1 MVGKAFLRIFVDASQ
16 LFDGSDIN
24 QMLSNYEL
32 PDIAAPSITHFSI
45 ADNEVSVGEELKILF
60 KASDATYVGY
70 FTAVFS
76 SVDQGDTKVYIN
88 AQNENNIVDLSDHY
102 SFALN
107 SDGFYEVNIPLL
119 IEGELV
125 SGHYELNFFALSDAN
140 TNTNPALNNAV
151 THSSDTTSDNH
162 SDFINNLNISNK
174 ELIVSIPVLNNEHSL
189 PVINETES
197 NARLDIANNIL
208 VENIVTGTVWPNG
221 EDWFKF
227 DLNSEG
233 TITAQLNVGNGTADL
248 KLFNPD
254 GSEVASKEVSGSGMI
269 HYRSSELDQH
279 YVLVTDSNVNDLPY
293 ELIID
298 VV

>member
-1 MVGKAFLRIFVDASQ
+1 M
-16 LFDGSDIN
+16 
-24 QMLSNYEL
+24 
-32 PDIAAPSITHFSI
+32 
-45 ADNEVSVGEELKILF
+45 
-60 KASDATYVGY
+60 
-70 FTAVFS
+70 
-76 SVDQGDTKVYIN
+76 
-88 AQNENNIVDLSDHY
+88 
-102 SFALN
+102 
-107 SDGFYEVNIPLL
+107 L